1 VSDKNRPDE
10 GPSQAALLV
19 IGIVLVVL
27 GLGLAGER
35 VLPGV
40 FAPLRVVLSTLRT
53 LWWPMLIIGAGV
65 LVLLAANRD
74 RDGSTAPRT
83 GRLYRSRSDKMVAGV
98 LGGVG
103 AYLGVDPTWL
113 RIGFVLVALATGG
126 VGMLIAYAIAAAVIP
141 EEPLTSSAGSDIAP
155 PPPIPPA
162 SGPPA

>member
-35 VLPGV
+35 LLPGV

-74 RDGSTAPRT
+74 RDGATAPRT
-83 GRLYRSRSDKMVAGV
+83 GRLYRSRSDKMIAGV

-103 AYLGVDPTWL
+103 AYLGIDPTWL
-113 RIGFVLVALATGG
+113 RIGVVLLAVVTWGW
-126 VGMLIAYAIAAAVIP
+126 GMIIAYAVAAAVIP
-141 EEPLTSSAGSDIAP
+141 EEPVSPPVGSNVAP

-162 SGPPA
+162 SGPLA